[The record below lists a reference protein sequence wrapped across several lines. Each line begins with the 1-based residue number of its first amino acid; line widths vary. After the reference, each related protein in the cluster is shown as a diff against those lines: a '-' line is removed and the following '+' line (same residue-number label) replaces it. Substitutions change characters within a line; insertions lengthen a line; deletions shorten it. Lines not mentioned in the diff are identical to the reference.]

1 MAGQLDSL
9 FKNVAKSVVATLGD
23 SLDHTI
29 TYTKKGV
36 SSYNVETG
44 EDITVN
50 TTYSDIKVPI
60 SFIRSEEEGAQEMR
74 EAKLYITPDLIG
86 DNQPSLED
94 EITLSFAGSDRVV
107 QIVDIDTKKGGQTYL
122 FILWLLFP
130 ESDSRGFPLC
140 GPFAL
145 APPQVTRHMAKG
157 VGGWVGRSP
166 GTFRRAVPQRCS
178 KTNNGT
184 TSSVTNFG
192 DFWPLRRRF

>member
-9 FKNVAKSVVATLGD
+9 FKSVAKSVVATLGN

-50 TTYSDIKVPI
+50 TTYSDIIVPI

-94 EITLSFAGSDRVV
+94 EITLNFAGSDRVV

-122 FILWLLFP
+122 FILL
-130 ESDSRGFPLC
+130 
-140 GPFAL
+140 
-145 APPQVTRHMAKG
+145 V
-157 VGGWVGRSP
+157 
-166 GTFRRAVPQRCS
+166 
-178 KTNNGT
+178 
-184 TSSVTNFG
+184 
-192 DFWPLRRRF
+192 RF